1 MKNLKQQIEEL
12 NENLI
17 NQLPTEVLAVFS
29 KSIADLN
36 INNIEENSPGINDI
50 FPDFSLQNTAN
61 EIVELHTLL
70 RKGKVIVAFFRGS
83 WCPYCNLELKALQH
97 NLKQLTDKQVTLVAI
112 SPQTTDYNN
121 EIKGNHQLDFDVLTD
136 ENNALAK
143 RLGISFELQDYAIP
157 VYGDLGIK
165 LSDYNGNDTNELPVP
180 AVFVIDTSGKITY
193 KFADTNYMNRLDI
206 QELIEQV

>member
-29 KSIADLN
+29 RSIADLN
-36 INNIEENSPGINDI
+36 INNIEENSAGINDI
-50 FPDFSLQNTAN
+50 FPDFSLQNTAH

-112 SPQTTDYNN
+112 SPQTTAYNN
-121 EIKGNHQLDFDVLTD
+121 ELKGNHQLDFEVLTD

-143 RLGISFELQDYAIP
+143 RLGISFELQDYVVP

-180 AVFVIDTSGKITY
+180 AVFVIDTNGRITY

>member
-29 KSIADLN
+29 KSITDLN
-36 INNIEENSPGINDI
+36 INNIEENSAGINDI
-50 FPDFSLQNTAN
+50 FPEFSLQNTAH

-112 SPQTTDYNN
+112 SPQTTAYNN
-121 EIKGNHQLDFDVLTD
+121 ELKGNHQLDFDVLTD

-143 RLGISFELQDYAIP
+143 RLGISFELQDYVVP

-193 KFADTNYMNRLDI
+193 KFADTNYMNRLNI

>member
-1 MKNLKQQIEEL
+1 MKNLKNQIEEL

-17 NQLPTEVLAVFS
+17 NQLPTEVLAAFS

-36 INNIEENSPGINDI
+36 IINIEENSAGINDI
-50 FPDFSLQNTAN
+50 FPDFSLPNTAN

-83 WCPYCNLELKALQH
+83 WCPYCNLELKALQQ
-97 NLKQLTDKQVTLVAI
+97 NLKQLTDKHVTFVAV
-112 SPQTTDYNN
+112 SPQARDYSN
-121 EIKGNHQLDFDVLTD
+121 ELKRNYQLDFDVLTD
-136 ENNALAK
+136 EDNALAK
-143 RLGISFELQDYAIP
+143 RLGISFELQDYVIP

-165 LSDYNGNDTNELPVP
+165 LSDYNGNDNNELPVP
-180 AVFVIDTSGKITY
+180 AVFVIDKTGKITY

-206 QELIEQV
+206 QELIEQL